1 MVGEFVK
8 VLECAGTISGNPTF
22 NLPELPAGMQW
33 DTSKFLAEGLIYVD
47 NATGIDEIGFDGGV
61 FKADVYTL
69 AGFKMTSLQTSQ
81 ATLMKDLKACGLAA
95 GTYIIRTPKGGKKVV
110 LK

>member
-1 MVGEFVK
+1 M
-8 VLECAGTISGNPTF
+8 LDCTGTISGNPIF
-22 NLPELPAGMQW
+22 NLQALPDGMGW
-33 DTSKFLAEGLIYVD
+33 DTSNFLVNGCIYV
-47 NATGIDEIGFDGGV
+47 AKTTGIDEIGFETGT

-69 AGFKMTSLQTSQ
+69 AGFKMISLQTSQ